1 MFYLNDLFLCTF
13 HHTCHLTPPFPVY
26 LPPAN
31 KVCEGYVFTGVC
43 LSTGRGSLPRG
54 FLSSGVV
61 SVQGGLCSG
70 GSLFR
75 EGGLCP
81 GGGLCPEVRIILEC
95 ILVNKFFLDFVSAI
109 NESSSR
115 L

>member
-1 MFYLNDLFLCTF
+1 MPPHPAFSCIFTARKQSLRRLCF
-13 HHTCHLTPPFPVY
+13 HR
-26 LPPAN
+26 
-31 KVCEGYVFTGVC
+31 C
-43 LSTGRGSLPRG
+43 LSVHGEGSLR
-54 FLSSGVV
+54 V
-61 SVQGGLCSG
+61 SVQWRGLCSG